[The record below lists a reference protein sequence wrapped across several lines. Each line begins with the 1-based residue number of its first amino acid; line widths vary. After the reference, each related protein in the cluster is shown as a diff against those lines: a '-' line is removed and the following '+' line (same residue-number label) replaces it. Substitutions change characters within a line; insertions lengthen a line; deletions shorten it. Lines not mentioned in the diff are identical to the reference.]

1 MRTEHVSDCGTWWII
16 DHADGQGLPVELIHL
31 PTRNADGDGSY
42 AAQIMFRNVG
52 SAQHFAEHIAPRA
65 PFPS

>member
-1 MRTEHVSDCGTWWII
+1 MSEYFSDCGTWWII
-16 DHADGQGLPVELIHL
+16 EHEDAGSLPVELIHL

-42 AAQIMFRNVG
+42 ADQINFRNVQ
-52 SAQHFAEHIAPRA
+52 SAQWFAENIAPRA